1 MPYFFFFCCWI
12 SVLGTVSAQD
22 YESKLLQNI
31 EHQTRWMEVD
41 KMKHLY
47 LVQDEHTILKYSA
60 DGELL
65 FRYNENNL
73 GQISVLDVTNSFR
86 ILVYYEDFNTVVF
99 LDRTLSEIQRFDLS
113 DFEIWQTQAIGLA
126 SDNNLWIFDNNSYTV
141 KKIDN
146 SGEVITESDDLTL
159 FLSKAPNPNRI
170 IEFNDRLYLNSP
182 NLGIIVFDLYG
193 TYIKT
198 IEIPDLDYFQLH
210 NGQIFYIQDKSIKS
224 YHLLSFLEKKINLT
238 LTKPNLEQLCIAQ
251 ERLYLKYPNKTSIF
265 RLKEK

>member
-12 SVLGTVSAQD
+12 SVFGPLSAQD
-22 YESKLLQNI
+22 YESKLLQDI
-31 EHQTRWMEVD
+31 EHKTRWMEVD

-47 LVQDEHTILKYSA
+47 LIQNEHTLLKYSA

-73 GQISVLDVTNSFR
+73 GEIAVLDVTNPFR

-113 DFEIWQTQAIGLA
+113 DFDIWQTQAIGLA

-146 SGEVITESDDLTL
+146 SGETITESDDLTL
-159 FLSKAPNPNRI
+159 FLSKAPTPNRV

-182 NLGIIVFDLYG
+182 NLGIIVLDLYG
-193 TYIKT
+193 TFIKT
-198 IEIPDLDYFQLH
+198 IEIPNLDYFQLH
-210 NGQIFYIQDKSIKS
+210 NGQIFYIQDQSIKS
-224 YHLLSFLEKKINLT
+224 YHLLSFLEKKINLPIT
-238 LTKPNLEQLCIAQ
+238 EPNLEQLCIAQ